1 MKIRELISMLNE
13 YDGDTEVYVIGWDD
27 SAGPA
32 NKVVKVFYDG
42 HGCSYIEERKE
53 EWNGIIID

>member
-1 MKIRELISMLNE
+1 MKVRELIDMLHE

-32 NKVVKVFYDG
+32 DKIIKVFYDG
-42 HGCSYIEERKE
+42 NGCSYIEERKE
-53 EWNGIIID
+53 DWNGIIID